1 MFKNTLIRDRA
12 IREFERRCEVLQ
24 KEYDEGIVDIKEK
37 LDTSIKLAHETYH
50 ANAESLVQR
59 IIKKVLSNDDL

>member
-24 KEYDEGIVDIKEK
+24 KEYDEEITEIKDK
-37 LDTSIKLAHETYH
+37 LDTSIKVAHETYH
-50 ANAESLVQR
+50 SNAESLVQR
-59 IIKKVLSNDDL
+59 IIKKVLSNEEL